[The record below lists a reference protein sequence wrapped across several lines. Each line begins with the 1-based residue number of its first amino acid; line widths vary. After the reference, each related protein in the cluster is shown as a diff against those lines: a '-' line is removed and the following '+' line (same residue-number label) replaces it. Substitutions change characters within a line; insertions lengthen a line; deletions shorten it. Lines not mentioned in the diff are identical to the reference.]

1 MQQDTKNRLLTGGI
15 IGIGT
20 LGAIFIA
27 SMGDAVQRITTCQQ
41 SVECQLAKFIAPTK
55 TP

>member
-1 MQQDTKNRLLTGGI
+1 MQQDTKNKLLTGTI

-27 SMGDAVQRITTCQQ
+27 SMGDAVQRITSCQQ
-41 SVECQLAKFIAPTK
+41 SAECQLAKFAAPTK
-55 TP
+55 SP